1 MNSSS
6 PDPGWYPD
14 PRKPTRYR
22 YWDGSQWTDQTRKKQ
37 GGGFRAAYGRLP
49 RWAQIAIPIVAI
61 LVVVSAVAGGGESDN
76 KDTVGRSSATTRTAE
91 TTAAASSE
99 PDEGNDPSENA
110 SDSNTPSVGPHGSV
124 EVDTLRWRLR
134 NAQTMKSIGD
144 RQYGLGSKA
153 NGVYIVAELS
163 VKNNKSESVT
173 LTPEVVSLV
182 VGDKTYSTDSNA
194 ETALIGSG
202 ASTFLLEDLGPDVT
216 LTGKTAFDVAPAVLN
231 QHPQLRFN
239 ELGYGSTHAY
249 IALPSL
255 AG

>member
-1 MNSSS
+1 
-6 PDPGWYPD
+6 
-14 PRKPTRYR
+14 
-22 YWDGSQWTDQTRKKQ
+22 
-37 GGGFRAAYGRLP
+37 
-49 RWAQIAIPIVAI
+49 
-61 LVVVSAVAGGGESDN
+61 VVSAVAGGGESDN
-76 KDTVGRSSATTRTAE
+76 KDTAGKSSATATKAE
-91 TTAAASSE
+91 TKAAASSE
-99 PDEGNDPSENA
+99 SDEGNDPSENA

-144 RQYGLGSKA
+144 QQYGLGSKA

-216 LTGKTAFDVAPAVLN
+216 LTGKTAFDIAPAVLN

-249 IALPSL
+249 IALPPL

>member
-1 MNSSS
+1 M
-6 PDPGWYPD
+6 
-14 PRKPTRYR
+14 
-22 YWDGSQWTDQTRKKQ
+22 
-37 GGGFRAAYGRLP
+37 
-49 RWAQIAIPIVAI
+49 
-61 LVVVSAVAGGGESDN
+61 
-76 KDTVGRSSATTRTAE
+76 
-91 TTAAASSE
+91 
-99 PDEGNDPSENA
+99 
-110 SDSNTPSVGPHGSV
+110 
-124 EVDTLRWRLR
+124 
-134 NAQTMKSIGD
+134 
-144 RQYGLGSKA
+144 
-153 NGVYIVAELS
+153 
-163 VKNNKSESVT
+163 T